1 MFGGMF
7 SKLTESVSKLVAKPD
22 TQLADAEEFVYND
35 KYKAWMP
42 KSADPEQWAKDN
54 LAAPPP
60 PPGGGGGGGG
70 AGAGACFAPQTPG
83 GPGAEGGPARFR
95 AVDSS
100 GGGGR
105 ARATPRSRYVDTFN
119 TGGDAGA
126 QGDADKMPPP
136 AARPKPAAPAYKVF
150 TPQKA
155 AGDDGDAG
163 GGGGAMPLFM
173 TPTAQVYADVGADVG
188 AGGGVAE

>member
-1 MFGGMF
+1 
-7 SKLTESVSKLVAKPD
+7 
-22 TQLADAEEFVYND
+22 
-35 KYKAWMP
+35 
-42 KSADPEQWAKDN
+42 
-54 LAAPPP
+54 
-60 PPGGGGGGGG
+60 
-70 AGAGACFAPQTPG
+70 
-83 GPGAEGGPARFR
+83 
-95 AVDSS
+95 
-100 GGGGR
+100 
-105 ARATPRSRYVDTFN
+105 VDTFN